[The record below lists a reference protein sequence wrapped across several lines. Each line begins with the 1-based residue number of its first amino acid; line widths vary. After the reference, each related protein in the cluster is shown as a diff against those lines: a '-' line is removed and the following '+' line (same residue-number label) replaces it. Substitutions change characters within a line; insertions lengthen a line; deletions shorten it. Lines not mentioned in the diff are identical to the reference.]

1 MRTLAALLFFFSFLS
16 GCTSSDETITVQ
28 SISSDSVQSN
38 VNTDDNAGFSVDEN
52 EAETETVSIPKPQK
66 IKNPSGIY
74 SAIIPSAN
82 EREQT
87 IKFFANNQF
96 QLQEKYKLDTDDSI
110 VVTQGT
116 WAPSN
121 GFIWLYRENVAWGRY
136 KWQGDNLA
144 YYNPEDNKTFP
155 MQKLTDVMNTKTWQ
169 QKLSE
174 NVSVFGIGNEPFWSI
189 EQRPDDTL
197 RFFLADKGVPVNL
210 KLESRVTVKDSTIYL
225 AGNDSVQLKMVVL
238 PFFCSDG
245 MSDNVYQNK
254 ILVKFNNQKYS
265 GCGVAYR

>member
-1 MRTLAALLFFFSFLS
+1 MRNVAALLFFFSFLM
-16 GCTSSDETITVQ
+16 GCSSRDETIALQTITADTVQ
-28 SISSDSVQSN
+28 QNI
-38 VNTDDNAGFSVDEN
+38 NTEDNAGFSADEN
-52 EAETETVSIPKPQK
+52 EVEKLSIPKPQK

-74 SAIIPSAN
+74 SVTIPSAH
-82 EREQT
+82 ERRHT

-96 QLQEKYKLDTDDSI
+96 QLQEKYENAPEDSI

-121 GFIWLYRENVAWGRY
+121 GFIWLYRDNVAWGRY
-136 KWQGDNLA
+136 KWQGINLA
-144 YYNPEDNKTFP
+144 YFNAADGKTLP

-169 QKLSE
+169 QKLAE
-174 NVSVFGIGNEPFWSI
+174 NLAVYGIGTEPFWSI
-189 EQRPDDTL
+189 EHRAGDTL
-197 RFFLADKGVPVNL
+197 SFLLADKGAPVNL
-210 KLESRVTVKDSTIYL
+210 KLLTRTTVNDSTIYL
-225 AGNDSVQLKMVVL
+225 AGNDSMQLKMVVL

-254 ILVKFNNQKYS
+254 ILVQFNNQKYS